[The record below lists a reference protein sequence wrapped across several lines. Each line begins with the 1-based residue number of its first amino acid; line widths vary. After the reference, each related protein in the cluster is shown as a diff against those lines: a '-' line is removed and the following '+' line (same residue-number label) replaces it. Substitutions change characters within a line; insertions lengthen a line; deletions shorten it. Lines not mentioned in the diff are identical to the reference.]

1 MGKSLKT
8 IIVTL
13 DQNVQHISRMCKM
26 VNGHIKE
33 NKGSD
38 FLLA

>member
-1 MGKSLKT
+1 
-8 IIVTL
+8 
-13 DQNVQHISRMCKM
+13 M

-38 FLLA
+38 FLLAQESPAESKASGEFTQKHGCG